1 MVSCVSVTSPCLESG
16 LSPLW
21 LSLYQPK
28 QRIDQTLS
36 RSVMGRK
43 TRHEVDLDKPKT
55 FIDSLIVR
63 KTYTEHLESGLTA
76 TKTPQ
81 VIMSKFIWDSDL
93 TWTCQS

>member
-1 MVSCVSVTSPCLESG
+1 MVSCVSVTSPCLEAG

-36 RSVMGRK
+36 RSVMGHK
-43 TRHEVDLDKPKT
+43 ARHEVDLDKPWT
-55 FIDSLIVR
+55 FIDSSIVHKR
-63 KTYTEHLESGLTA
+63 YTDYLESGLSA

-81 VIMSKFIWDSDL
+81 DI
-93 TWTCQS
+93 